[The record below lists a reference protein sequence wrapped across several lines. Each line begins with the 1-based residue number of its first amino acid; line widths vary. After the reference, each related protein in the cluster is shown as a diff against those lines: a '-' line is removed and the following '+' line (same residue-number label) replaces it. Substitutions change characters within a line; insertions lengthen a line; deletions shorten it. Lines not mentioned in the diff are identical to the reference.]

1 MLSVAPVWPP
11 WPLELSGG
19 LKATVPAALD
29 SGWIW
34 GRTGWVH
41 VSATPLI
48 SGGLGR
54 LLSALHLGVPRRSW
68 RPRGC
73 LSSSLS
79 GDPCLWAPAGQAL
92 SGTDGCAEPAS
103 PFAFCLLW
111 AGGSLQ
117 TPPQGGALRPHG
129 SRQDNTGGR
138 EEGAAGEEATEAFAS
153 GFFVNALGCFWGHQ
167 GTAEEAIG
175 QTS

>member
-1 MLSVAPVWPP
+1 MPCIFSWTSQVPHAGCGPSLAPLAFRTLW
-11 WPLELSGG
+11 G
-19 LKATVPAALD
+19 LRATVPAALD
-29 SGWIW
+29 SGWTW

-48 SGGLGR
+48 SGGLVR

-68 RPRGC
+68 RPHGC

-92 SGTDGCAEPAS
+92 SRTDGRAKPAS

-111 AGGSLQ
+111 AGRSLQ
-117 TPPQGGALRPHG
+117 RHHPREGLSNHMAAVRTTLR
-129 SRQDNTGGR
+129 
-138 EEGAAGEEATEAFAS
+138 GERKVLQERKLLRHLLVAF
-153 GFFVNALGCFWGHQ
+153 L
-167 GTAEEAIG
+167 
-175 QTS
+175 